1 MMMRDAIT
9 PINVQVTS
17 LILTQRIVR
26 LSVSLHTPISK
37 PLTTMKKEW
46 FWADSDLTKYASMTT
61 LMVKLAIKIN

>member
-1 MMMRDAIT
+1 MRDAIT
-9 PINVQVTS
+9 LTNVQVT
-17 LILTQRIVR
+17 LIILIQKIVR

-46 FWADSDLTKYASMTT
+46 FRADLDLTKCASMTN